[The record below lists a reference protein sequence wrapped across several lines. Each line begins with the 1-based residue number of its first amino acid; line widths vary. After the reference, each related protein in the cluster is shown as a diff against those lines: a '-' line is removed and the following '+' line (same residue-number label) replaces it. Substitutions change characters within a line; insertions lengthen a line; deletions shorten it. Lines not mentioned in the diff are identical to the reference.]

1 MSPDFKHFI
10 VFQEGT
16 AVNPGEGLILQ
27 RAELAGWAAS
37 VHGAGRTIA
46 FTNGCFD
53 LVHAGHLASLR
64 RAAAAADELVVA
76 LNSDESV
83 RGLKGP
89 GRPLLPASERAALI
103 AALRPV
109 SLVTIFPEPTPLETI
124 LQVRPDV
131 LVKGSEYEEADI
143 VGGRE
148 VLSWGGRIVRVPMVA
163 GRSTSQIIAAIRR
176 LP

>member
-1 MSPDFKHFI
+1 M
-10 VFQEGT
+10 GG
-16 AVNPGEGLILQ
+16 PGAGLVLE
-27 RAELAGWAAS
+27 RAELGSWAGE
-37 VHGAGRTIA
+37 VHAEGRTIA

-53 LVHAGHLASLR
+53 LVHSGHLFSLEK
-64 RAAAAADELVVA
+64 AAAIADLLVVA

-83 RGLKGP
+83 QELKGP
-89 GRPLLPASERAALI
+89 GRPILPAEDRAALI

-109 SLVTIFPEPTPLETI
+109 SLVTIFSEPTPLETI
-124 LQVRPDV
+124 LQIRPDV

-148 VLSWGGRIVRVPMVA
+148 VLSWGGRIVRVPMVE
-163 GRSTSQIIAAIRR
+163 GKSTSQIIAAIRQ